1 MITKL
6 EDYIKKVL
14 PRISLIIVC
23 LAPVIDWIINFFQ
36 SKNRV
41 LSNPYSST
49 DFNLILL
56 IALLNLIHDKL
67 NAKEENR
74 GDESNILLNRNQSD
88 YYEIWEV
95 CKKNRKVTIEAYGH
109 TFKTLWY
116 NFIKKFLND
125 AIINNNYCDY
135 INIRLVFTRKEK
147 NCYDDIIDFY
157 DLLDNSAASKL
168 RIELVENDEV
178 TFFTGICINREY
190 LWLSIREPFKVNKTN
205 EHVREW
211 RKNNNITSKK
221 IINWFIGIIDYYFNT
236 FKSFRL
242 G

>member
-95 CKKNRKVTIEAYGH
+95 CKKNREVTIEAYGH

-116 NFIKKFLND
+116 NFIKKFLMLNF
-125 AIINNNYCDY
+125 
-135 INIRLVFTRKEK
+135 LFPFLSVLSVFSGFSFFFFPFFFFSFFTTGLSFSTVLF
-147 NCYDDIIDFY
+147 DDI
-157 DLLDNSAASKL
+157 S
-168 RIELVENDEV
+168 
-178 TFFTGICINREY
+178 
-190 LWLSIREPFKVNKTN
+190 
-205 EHVREW
+205 
-211 RKNNNITSKK
+211 
-221 IINWFIGIIDYYFNT
+221 
-236 FKSFRL
+236 
-242 G
+242 